1 MMFPEVHPAVVS
13 GLGGATIAAVLAL
26 LAYSVKPDADGW
38 RHIKPGLP
46 HWVGVVLGAGLT
58 CLFSYIYVFVGSARS
73 DADYQMTILFW
84 MTLIFG
90 ACTLYMSSSMFMI
103 VRQRIHWRGEVLA
116 FSTKGRVRQYTFA
129 DVTALKDKLSGDYVL
144 HFVDGKRLVVDAN
157 AKGAMEFIDAVE
169 IYFLDPTTP

>member
-46 HWVGVVLGAGLT
+46 HRVGVVLGAGLT
-58 CLFSYIYVFVGSARS
+58 CLFAYIYMFVGSARA
-73 DADYQMTILFW
+73 DADHQMTLLFW

-90 ACTLYMSSSMFMI
+90 ACTIYMAASMWMT
-103 VRQRIHWRGEVLA
+103 VRQRLHWRGEVLA
-116 FSTKGRVRQYTFA
+116 FSTKGRVRHYPFA
-129 DVTALKDKLSGDYVL
+129 DVTVLKTTLLGDYVL
-144 HFVDGKRLVVDAN
+144 DFADGMRLVVDAN
-157 AKGAMEFIDAVE
+157 ARGAMEFIDAVE
-169 IYFLDPTTP
+169 IYFLGPTTP